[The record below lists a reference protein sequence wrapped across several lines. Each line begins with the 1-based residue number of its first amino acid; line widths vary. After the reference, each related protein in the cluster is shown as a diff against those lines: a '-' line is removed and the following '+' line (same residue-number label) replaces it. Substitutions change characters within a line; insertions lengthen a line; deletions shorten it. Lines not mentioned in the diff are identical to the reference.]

1 MEKADRGYWQYIR
14 RSKNP
19 EVPVVVLEESAAI
32 WSVCSSPT
40 SVWGLTV
47 LTGNPVFD
55 TNASILICLLLA
67 VVSFI
72 LVRQN
77 DEPADR

>member
-1 MEKADRGYWQYIR
+1 MVGLFFAYLG
-14 RSKNP
+14 
-19 EVPVVVLEESAAI
+19 V
-32 WSVCSSPT
+32 
-40 SVWGLTV
+40 GLTV